1 MILQSREKFSG
12 GRMKTISIID
22 YYYNRVYKIILII
35 VPLISLLA
43 AVMLSWHTITV
54 STTFKEMLPAIIFD
68 FINIIYLCIAG
79 FYLTTGFNIDGT
91 IKLAKLK
98 QVKWIIAF
106 LLIFQWN
113 YLTYNDASTEIWGY
127 IFLFIIIAAFFLDMR
142 MLLWVELGL
151 VISSMISY
159 LIIGD
164 LLIDQGEYLVQRL
177 ISRAVGFFVT
187 VFAINSLTFFCSKY
201 LVNEVE
207 KISNYDT
214 LTHLLNR
221 RTLNARIALAEKEAK
236 EKDKPFSVAIF
247 DLDDFK
253 QINDTYGHENG
264 DIVLKTFA
272 DILYRGVKSIDY
284 VFRWG
289 GEEFLVVFSC
299 EKSQAVAAAERVL
312 REIENYPFEFNGEEV
327 RMTATCGIAGYV
339 HNSNASML
347 IEIADSK
354 LYVGKNNGK
363 NQVVS

>member
-1 MILQSREKFSG
+1 
-12 GRMKTISIID
+12 
-22 YYYNRVYKIILII
+22 
-35 VPLISLLA
+35 
-43 AVMLSWHTITV
+43 
-54 STTFKEMLPAIIFD
+54 
-68 FINIIYLCIAG
+68 
-79 FYLTTGFNIDGT
+79 
-91 IKLAKLK
+91 
-98 QVKWIIAF
+98 
-106 LLIFQWN
+106 
-113 YLTYNDASTEIWGY
+113 
-127 IFLFIIIAAFFLDMR
+127 
-142 MLLWVELGL
+142 
-151 VISSMISY
+151 
-159 LIIGD
+159 
-164 LLIDQGEYLVQRL
+164 
-177 ISRAVGFFVT
+177 
-187 VFAINSLTFFCSKY
+187 
-201 LVNEVE
+201 
-207 KISNYDT
+207 
-214 LTHLLNR
+214 
-221 RTLNARIALAEKEAK
+221 LAEKEAK

>member
-1 MILQSREKFSG
+1 
-12 GRMKTISIID
+12 
-22 YYYNRVYKIILII
+22 
-35 VPLISLLA
+35 
-43 AVMLSWHTITV
+43 
-54 STTFKEMLPAIIFD
+54 
-68 FINIIYLCIAG
+68 
-79 FYLTTGFNIDGT
+79 
-91 IKLAKLK
+91 
-98 QVKWIIAF
+98 
-106 LLIFQWN
+106 
-113 YLTYNDASTEIWGY
+113 
-127 IFLFIIIAAFFLDMR
+127 MR